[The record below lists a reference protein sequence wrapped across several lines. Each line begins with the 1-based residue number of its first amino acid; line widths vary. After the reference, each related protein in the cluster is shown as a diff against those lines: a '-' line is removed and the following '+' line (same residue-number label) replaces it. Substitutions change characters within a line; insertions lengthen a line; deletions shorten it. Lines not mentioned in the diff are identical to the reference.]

1 MRSRLGAWRF
11 RQSGQQSCAILVVSF
26 LFFVVVQWLVDVAGL
41 GLLRVRFVAGV
52 SQLKSETVKLI
63 QENIGEVTM
72 IFDFDGTLVA
82 AGAGLDEKDGQLMSS
97 LVSVLEGG
105 VGINTA
111 QAPQYMAERGGAIF
125 PAKAFELGLRVEH
138 MDGTVFI
145 SRAPDFAREL
155 KSITE
160 YLSARP
166 DQNLSLVV
174 KNGGFAV
181 KFTDED
187 GRLAKGA
194 DVDAVVL
201 YVQSL
206 VEGSKELISVQT
218 DGFIDVCSGFL
229 NKGTAIQQQLKERP
243 FRGSFCIAAGD
254 SGTDEAMFP
263 FVPVSIR
270 VGRSGETCAT
280 DRLSGHKQM
289 LEVIA
294 WIVYLRLD
302 FNESRKL

>member
-1 MRSRLGAWRF
+1 M
-11 RQSGQQSCAILVVSF
+11 V
-26 LFFVVVQWLVDVAGL
+26 
-41 GLLRVRFVAGV
+41 
-52 SQLKSETVKLI
+52 
-63 QENIGEVTM
+63 
-72 IFDFDGTLVA
+72 FDFDGTLVS
-82 AGAGLDEKDGQLMSS
+82 AGAGLDEKTGQLMVS
-97 LVSVLEGG
+97 LVNVLEGG
-105 VGINTA
+105 VAINTA
-111 QAPQYMAERGGAIF
+111 QAPQYMAERGGAVF

-138 MDGTVFI
+138 VDGTVEI
-145 SRAPDFAREL
+145 TRAPDFSSQL
-155 KSITE
+155 KAITG
-160 YLSARP
+160 YLGARP

-194 DVDAVVL
+194 DVDAVIAFVE
-201 YVQSL
+201 SL
-206 VEGSKELISVQT
+206 VVECDELISVQT
-218 DGFIDVCSGFL
+218 DGFIDVCSGLL

-270 VGRSGETCAT
+270 VGMSGKTAAT

-294 WIVYLRLD
+294 WIVYLRMD
-302 FNESRKL
+302 YNESK